1 MRLRKLAILFVA
13 IALVAAACGSDSDST
28 DSADETTT
36 TASAD
41 TTAAPDGTTAAPD
54 GTTAAPD
61 GTTAAPAE
69 SFVLG
74 VSNTTVGNGWRE
86 QMVCA
91 IKAEALSSGVI
102 SEIKLAN
109 REAGVTEQIAD
120 LQGLIAQGVDAIV
133 FNPVDPEALNPVV
146 EEGAAQG
153 IIMVAIDNNI
163 TAPSAYVVSNDQVA
177 YGANGASWLFDQLG
191 GEGKVV
197 YMRGIDGVGADTDRD
212 TGFQAELAKNPGIEV
227 VEEVFTDW
235 SPATGAQQ
243 ALEIM
248 NSTEFDGIW
257 TSGIDYTI
265 VPQFEVA
272 GLDYKPVVGAD
283 NNGFLQQMIELESEG
298 FIGAAVTNPPA
309 IGGVGAA
316 IAIDLLKGNDHPRE
330 TILDPA
336 VFDVVNNADDVNR
349 MYIPDLDVGSSSFI
363 EIAPWTTY
371 AAQQVV
377 DCKGPGE

>member
-1 MRLRKLAILFVA
+1 MI
-13 IALVAAACGSDSDST
+13 
-28 DSADETTT
+28 
-36 TASAD
+36 
-41 TTAAPDGTTAAPD
+41 
-54 GTTAAPD
+54 
-61 GTTAAPAE
+61 
-69 SFVLG
+69 
-74 VSNTTVGNGWRE
+74 
-86 QMVCA
+86 CA

-102 SEIKLAN
+102 SEIKMAN
-109 REAGVTEQIAD
+109 REAGITEQIAD

-133 FNPVDPEALNPVV
+133 FAPVDPEALNAVI

-153 IIMVAIDNNI
+153 IIMVSVDSRVTTEA
-163 TAPSAYVVSNDQVA
+163 AYVVSNDQVA
-177 YGANGASWLFDQLG
+177 YGANGAKWLFEQLG

-212 TGFQAELAKNPGIEV
+212 IGFQAELEKNPGIEV

-257 TSGIDYTI
+257 TSGIDYTV

-272 GLDYKPVVGAD
+272 GVDYKPVVGAD
-283 NNGFLQQMIELESEG
+283 NNEFLRQISDLEDEG

-309 IGGVGAA
+309 IGGVGTA
-316 IAIDLLKGNDHPRE
+316 IAIDLLKGNSHPQQ

-336 VFDVVNNADDVNR
+336 VFDMANNSEDVKQ
-349 MYIPDLDVGSSSFI
+349 MYIPTLDVGSSSYI
-363 EIAPWTTY
+363 EIEPWTTY
-371 AAQQVV
+371 DAQQVI